1 MAWAHEKIVEFMEQ
15 HIPLNRWLGMKV
27 VSADEGCFQLKVPFR
42 EELIGDPVRPALHGG
57 VMSTLIDTA
66 GGGAAWTVIEDGQRV
81 STVDLTVDYLR
92 PGPTASIVATARV
105 VRKGNRVV
113 LTTIEVHP
121 EGEDDL
127 LALGRAV
134 YNIHDPR

>member
-1 MAWAHEKIVEFMEQ
+1 
-15 HIPLNRWLGMKV
+15 MKV

>member
-1 MAWAHEKIVEFMEQ
+1 MEQ
-15 HIPLNRWLGMKV
+15 HIPFNRWLGMKV
-27 VSADEGCFQLKVPFR
+27 LSVEKGTLQLMVPFR

-57 VMSTLIDTA
+57 VLSTLIDTA

-92 PGPTASIVATARV
+92 PGPTSSIVATARV
-105 VRKGNRVV
+105 ARKGNRVV
-113 LTTIEVHP
+113 LVTIEVHP
-121 EGEDDL
+121 EGRDEL

-134 YNIHDPR
+134 YNIHAPKESS